1 MAKTIIVA
9 LILTVALA
17 LNGAQAVI
25 RTIGWSYG
33 DASGIVG
40 FRVYWGAT
48 SGHYE
53 HSQDVSYTSPVATNY
68 TAKIAFPPGSF
79 AVVVAVAKD
88 GESGGS
94 NEIQV
99 Q

>member
-1 MAKTIIVA
+1 MKLPLLV
-9 LILTVALA
+9 LLLTVALA
-17 LNGAQAVI
+17 LQGAQTVI

-33 DASGIVG
+33 DASGIIG

-48 SGHYE
+48 SGVYT
-53 HSQDVSYTSPVATNY
+53 HSQDVAYTSPVATNY

-79 AVVVAVAKD
+79 VAVVAVAKD
-88 GESGGS
+88 GESGAS

-99 Q
+99 N